1 MQLLSIQVGRVRP
14 LQVGDQSVMS
24 GILKRPVSGA
34 VAVRPLGLEGDEQA
48 DLSVHGGL
56 AKAIYAYP
64 VEHYGFWREQRRAWG
79 LPDDLPPGSLGENLT
94 ISGLLEES
102 LYVGDIL
109 EFPDCTLRVTQPR
122 FPCYKFA
129 AVMGRPQAARS
140 MMRSGF
146 SGFYLA
152 VDRTGTLAA
161 GQSFLLIPGPRTMPL
176 MTTYRQRGR
185 SQ

>member
-1 MQLLSIQVGRVRP
+1 VQVLSVQVGRVQP
-14 LQVGDQSVMS
+14 LSVGDQSVMS
-24 GILKRPVSGA
+24 GIRKRPVVGA
-34 VAVRPLGLEGDEQA
+34 VAVGRLGLEGDEQA
-48 DLSVHGGL
+48 DLTVHGGL

-64 VEHYGFWREQRRAWG
+64 VEHYGFWREQKRSWG
-79 LPDDLPPGSLGENLT
+79 LPEELPFGSLGENLT

-102 LYVGDIL
+102 LYVGDVL
-109 EFPDCTLRVTQPR
+109 DFPDCSLRVTQPR
-122 FPCYKFA
+122 FPCYKFT
-129 AVMGRPQAARS
+129 AVMGHVQAARS

-161 GQSFLLIPGPRTMPL
+161 GQSFLLTPGPRTMPL
-176 MTTYRQRGR
+176 MTTYRQRGQ